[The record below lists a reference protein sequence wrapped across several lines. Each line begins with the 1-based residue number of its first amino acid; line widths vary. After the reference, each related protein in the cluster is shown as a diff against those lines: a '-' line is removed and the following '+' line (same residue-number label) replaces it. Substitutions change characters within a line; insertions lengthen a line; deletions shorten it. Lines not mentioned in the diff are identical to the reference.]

1 MEAKA
6 LLDFI
11 EDQHVGNTPSTWD
24 GLAGELDISVALEAL
39 SLGVNPSLEASDIHC
54 RYFLS
59 FSPTPCRSEHA
70 NILLA
75 TR

>member
-24 GLAGELDISVALEAL
+24 GPGGELDISVALEAL
-39 SLGVNPSLEASDIHC
+39 SLGPGVNPSLEASDIHC

-59 FSPTPCRSEHA
+59 FSPTPAGVNMLTSC
-70 NILLA
+70 
-75 TR
+75 